1 MAVTTVT
8 RPRNEG
14 LDTFDL
20 IRELDTVSPIFE
32 DNQLPF
38 NFDQNTYNSHKF
50 LFDAINSKIKQFDSD
65 AIPIDETTEVNE
77 LKDIDKVKYFD
88 QYRSYLSQASE
99 DLTFFSLLSPS
110 HKKRIIDANALE
122 MANVTNAIYQNIPL
136 SLEKNEV
143 KQVLD
148 VYNQYFKRA
157 WMPYAVQTMDEYSQ
171 RHSKD
176 NSGGNLKRA
185 FNTRVSMLLEGIS
198 VDRDNYNKY
207 TPWEDDENASKWWG
221 DKAKEWIDSNK
232 TLEDPTGIYALSDD
246 EVKRDYGT
254 GWFTGM
260 PTTKSAY
267 AWNRIAEDMIGQSV
281 NSVLPIATGIA
292 GTKIGTSIGGPVGAV
307 GGFTVGLAGGLS
319 PGYFVEMGAFSQ
331 EMKELWRSAREQ
343 AKFVKS
349 TGKYS
354 DKEFFD
360 RYKINIGQ
368 AEGSNIFITA
378 DQLSDEKINDVVN
391 NLAKTY
397 AITSTMMEGITSGL
411 SIATGGLM
419 KFGFGKLGSA
429 FVSSKVGQQA
439 IANSMYQKLSKP
451 LMHASL
457 LSKEM
462 AQEGLT
468 EYYQEDLNMAMME
481 PYLPDYQKQ
490 YADKQDRLNQA
501 AFMGAVTGGGM
512 HVGGS
517 GFSYGAD
524 RFKAFKERKAN
535 LGDVQEITGRAK
547 DVEAEIKENRQQP
560 FINEHDLAVQIAI
573 AANGGAYQNPYV
585 DNVNRMFETDES
597 QMTNALFQARGKY
610 NENVKNPKNLVKLL
624 GTNKAKQVMA
634 KMGLN
639 ATNFTDSQGKPLFMS
654 RKDMMSVFGVEQLT
668 KLDIDLS
675 VETAEVDSDLGEYE
689 DPSKDVIEPSEN
701 PDVVYENDQVIGTEL
716 SKKIAEHKEVLNRIN
731 EAKSK
736 KQKIGQGLLDKRD
749 RLYQQVLELRDGK
762 EKRNKIRD
770 VQKNIDTIGTEI
782 DKTVDPVNVLKL
794 NVKKLVGKDKN
805 KTSFLSDKK
814 TMGTQISLKV
824 VSKSEEVNPVTNQ
837 KEPVYVVE
845 PFTVV
850 RQQGVAA
857 PKPSG
862 GKFKVFQSEI
872 EVANDGGRPPKR
884 WKLPVPEQEEV
895 VNTKQTSDPAFIDLT
910 SAISQTDKNA
920 NDAVEVI
927 SNSGTQ
933 KGYRDVATFLSD
945 KLKGVK
951 IRFDKRVKVQ
961 GKYSPKTNTITLNPS
976 NFASRQ
982 DMEFTILHEG
992 IHAVTS
998 NVINDFTSGKLDKKS
1013 DVYKSVSDL
1022 DTLFN
1027 ALKNSL
1033 TVKDQKGL
1041 VDLDTFVSKLK
1052 DQGLTVKE
1060 EKIARELREQLY
1072 GFKNLKEFVA
1082 EVLINPELQNKLNTI
1097 KVEDMG
1103 LWDKIKTMI
1112 AKFVGMENTPE
1123 MMSIL
1128 SQALTKDLI
1137 ETATKPKK
1145 IENPVVSDR
1154 QFSSFDQPIE
1164 IGSLENATKA
1174 KFKDIKSIRK
1184 KLTTVQEEFQKTGYK
1199 TMEAFMSVLGG
1210 RIYKNPTMLK
1220 ADDGSILILDKLN
1233 RAVAEIKSDP
1243 KAKGLR
1249 QERIILDLPNKKPFY
1264 IEALSVNNADTQVA
1278 KYNIPPIIDEKI
1290 SDQEFEEAVKLF
1302 EGEKAFTSD
1311 KPKTPSRGAKAVKGQ
1326 PPPSIED
1333 LFDEDDMSS
1342 LVNTGNEEIYL
1353 ANNALESL
1361 TNEDYLQ
1368 DDESKLIK
1376 WGANKGLLGPTNKKR
1391 VYRRFEYGFL
1401 SRLKQGLPVNYFEEY
1416 VKKMNEALENT
1427 VLGPHFK
1434 KWAKEYAVNLQV
1446 NLDMAGIFDEGFNV
1460 EVDKTFDTDL
1470 NALAQVFQDAYDLT
1484 EESVRQGY
1492 GLKKTG
1498 ELDGNT
1504 TADNFS
1510 KIDQGFFRMVDVFV
1524 TEELSKAINEEIQNT
1539 NNVNEFITNLSRTD
1553 FIEENN
1559 FYLPNSKTLRD
1570 ILEVDYNGE
1579 MTHLVNRFYLSNKNR
1594 NKTRTNRGGSKQDVP
1609 SYTSFYFKSTDRMVI
1624 YDKIKNTSVLVQN
1637 QKLYP
1642 YGNTM
1647 APEKLR
1653 TRAAERVLD
1662 DLGYITLKD
1671 AFRAVK
1677 QRDKDGNPTDKLEPK
1692 IFSYDTQM
1700 FTKLIRSFIQKNKV
1714 PLFIRGDGTLIPIVD
1729 IKANHIASAHSNS
1742 DGTGNLKIYWNR
1754 ELKKVKKEHG
1764 VDAMRDV
1771 RNNWVANYL
1780 SIYNKDNTELFANNP
1795 IMYDAANIARHEA
1808 YKKLY
1813 GDDYWVHMSM
1823 HKLVHRAKIPFGNG
1837 LSNDKMPSK
1846 KLRTF
1851 DPGVGLG
1858 KNSKSTMLI
1867 YKQGEVE
1874 PTEVSL
1880 VQNIDGQW
1888 QYIWDGMTMTSE
1900 RVHSKEYNK
1909 YLATNKKARRAKTF
1923 IYQRDERGAMMIKHQ
1938 EMTFFMGD
1946 DVSKVEITDG
1956 KGNDVATIRRKNG
1969 DVTILDAEGNYL
1981 DYLNTPDENKVMT
1994 GEFANMMNQS
2004 VEIDGGSVNLINFP
2018 RDKDKAFGKF
2028 YKQLLNYFPDSKFQK
2043 SAMDFFDDP
2052 DPKRPRSPQS
2062 FFRKLTEIVKNP
2074 KKLDQLKIAY
2084 SNATIDGLP
2093 LMLKRNA
2100 QVGVGFHVSES
2111 GTNDNV
2117 TKNALVQPALE
2128 FPVYG
2133 TTLDFRMDTMG
2144 NIADNEIVLP
2154 YDHSIADNIRKI
2166 MGKPDASKFDINRFL
2181 SKKPIEILLV
2191 RSPVTSRYGYRVLKV
2206 KSLESIGDT
2215 FMVNPKIVKQVLE
2228 ADGDGDK
2235 GSITFLNNKAKP
2247 FLELLK
2253 KEQSITEGL
2262 KLKPNEVLV
2271 NDINIGSLTGLA
2283 DSMDMMGYGK
2293 QAVGQI
2299 ANVQRNVGILQT
2311 WFKRMTVE
2319 DEEGNVRVIRLR
2331 KLNDMVV
2338 DDRLDNVYELQDV
2351 YRRYIQAAADHAK
2364 MLLLNPE
2371 SWNYSREKLYSLAF
2385 YYEDNE
2391 TETLSENDFNAIN
2404 SMILKPM
2411 TTGGAVL
2418 NGKDMSRTHS
2428 QLNFKDYI
2436 RYSRDYE
2443 NYIMERDNMTAEVL
2457 VEGENQESTTLKYT
2471 VDGNTNINH
2480 TLEHMIVSVAKH
2492 AELNNY
2498 DETVFESTPA
2508 EATYFNN
2515 IAIKEHVDKWTNDL
2529 IAQAEEEAGVKLSDL
2544 EGPERDNLARNI
2556 QKKLNLPRQT
2566 AIGFNNEFQNAIN
2579 KRNQQKIDPNEAVSF
2594 SSNEIQFNQR
2604 AAEVIEKYLAL
2615 QERSNYTKAQKMQF
2629 TLSMLMDT
2637 VNPQYKNQRDT
2648 AKFRFPPTDPENS
2661 KMSLLDPK
2669 IMSEYYDTWN
2679 QTRNDFK
2686 AGKTL
2691 KKQPIVERTIDYQKE
2706 EFYKKGCM
2714 SR

>member
-198 VDRDNYNKY
+198 VDRENYDKY

-221 DKAKEWIDSNK
+221 DKAKEWIDANK

-292 GTKIGTSIGGPVGAV
+292 GTKIGTSVGGPVGAV

-490 YADKQDRLNQA
+490 YADKKDRLEQA
-501 AFMGAVTGGGM
+501 FFMGAVTGGGM

-517 GFSYGAD
+517 GYSYGAD
-524 RFKAFKERKAN
+524 KFKAFKERKAN
-535 LGDVQEITGRAK
+535 LSDVQEITGRAK
-547 DVEAEIKENRQQP
+547 DVEAEIKEKRQQP

-610 NENVKNPKNLVKLL
+610 NENIKNPKNLVKLL

-639 ATNFTDSQGKPLFMS
+639 ATNFADSQGKPLFMS

-668 KLDIDLS
+668 KLGINLNE
-675 VETAEVDSDLGEYE
+675 ETAEVDSDLGEYD
-689 DPSKDVIEPSEN
+689 DPSSDVVESSEN
-701 PDVVYENDQVIGTEL
+701 SDVVYENDQVISTEL
-716 SKKIAEHKEVLNRIN
+716 SKKIAEYEQIRKRIKE
-731 EAKSK
+731 AQSK

-762 EKRNKIRD
+762 EKRNKIRN
-770 VQKNIDTIGTEI
+770 VQKNMDTIGTEV

-824 VSKSEEVNPVTNQ
+824 LSKSEEVNPVTNK

-845 PFTVV
+845 PTTVV
-850 RQQGVAA
+850 RPGQTQA

-862 GKFKVFQSEI
+862 GRFKVFQSEI

-895 VNTKQTSDPAFIDLT
+895 INTKQTSDPAFIDLT
-910 SAISQTDKNA
+910 STISQTNKNA

-961 GKYSPKTNTITLNPS
+961 GKYSPKTNTITLNPN

-1033 TVKDQKGL
+1033 TAKDQKGL

-1052 DQGLTVKE
+1052 DEGLTVKE

-1123 MMSIL
+1123 MMSML

-1145 IENPVVSDR
+1145 IEDS
-1154 QFSSFDQPIE
+1154 
-1164 IGSLENATKA
+1164 
-1174 KFKDIKSIRK
+1174 
-1184 KLTTVQEEFQKTGYK
+1184 TT
-1199 TMEAFMSVLGG
+1199 
-1210 RIYKNPTMLK
+1210 LK
-1220 ADDGSILILDKLN
+1220 
-1233 RAVAEIKSDP
+1233 
-1243 KAKGLR
+1243 
-1249 QERIILDLPNKKPFY
+1249 
-1264 IEALSVNNADTQVA
+1264 
-1278 KYNIPPIIDEKI
+1278 KI
-1290 SDQEFEEAVKLF
+1290 SDQEFEEVLKLF

-1333 LFDEDDMSS
+1333 WFDEDDMSS

-1539 NNVNEFITNLSRTD
+1539 DNVNEFITNLSRTD

-1700 FTKLIRSFIQKNKV
+1700 FTKLIRAFIEKNKV

-1729 IKANHIASAHSNS
+1729 IKANHISSAHSNP

-1754 ELKKVKKEHG
+1754 ELQKVKKEHG
-1764 VDAMRDV
+1764 LDAIKDVMR
-1771 RNNWVANYL
+1771 NWVANYV
-1780 SIYNKDNTELFANNP
+1780 SIFNKDNTELFANNP

-1874 PTEVSL
+1874 PTEVPL

-1900 RVHSKEYNK
+1900 RVHSEEYNK

-1956 KGNDVATIRRKNG
+1956 EGNDVATIRRKNG
-1969 DVTILDAEGNYL
+1969 DITILDAEGNYL

-1994 GEFANMMNQS
+1994 GEFAKMMNQS

-2166 MGKPDASKFDINRFL
+2166 MGKSDASKSDINRFL
-2181 SKKPIEILLV
+2181 RKKPIEILLI

-2206 KSLESIGDT
+2206 KSLENIGDT

-2235 GSITFLNNKAKP
+2235 GSVTFLNNQAKP

-2262 KLKPNEVLV
+2262 KLKPNEVLI

-2299 ANVQRNVGILQT
+2299 ANVSRNVGILQT
-2311 WFKRMTVE
+2311 WFKSMSVE
-2319 DEEGNVRVIRLR
+2319 DEQGNVRVIRLR
-2331 KLNDMVV
+2331 KLKDMVV

-2418 NGKDMSRTHS
+2418 SGKDMSRS
-2428 QLNFKDYI
+2428 NKQLNFKDYI

-2544 EGPERDNLARNI
+2544 EGPERDNLARSI

-2579 KRNQQKIDPNEAVSF
+2579 KRNQQKINPNEAVSF

-2637 VNPQYKNQRDT
+2637 VNPQLKNQRDT
-2648 AKFRFPPTDPENS
+2648 AKFRFPPTDPENN